1 MAQSLSRILLHL
13 VYSTHRR
20 EPLIVPAIQ
29 PLLHEY
35 LGGILEQQQCRP
47 IAIGGM
53 ADHVHLFYVATR
65 SRSVADVVRQVK
77 VGSTMWL
84 RNQGKEFSTFS
95 WQAGYGVFSVSESQS
110 ETVTEYVLNQA
121 AHHQKFSFQAEF
133 LSMLQKYKIEYD
145 ERYLW
150 D

>member
-13 VYSTHRR
+13 VFSTHRR
-20 EPLIVPAIQ
+20 EPRISPAIQ
-29 PLLHEY
+29 PLLYEY

-53 ADHVHLFYVATR
+53 PDHVHIFYLATR

-84 RNQGKEFSTFS
+84 RQQGPEFSDFS

-110 ETVTEYVLNQA
+110 ETVEEYVRNQA
-121 AHHQKFSFQAEF
+121 AHHLKINFQTELRF
-133 LSMLQKYKIEYD
+133 LLEKHQVEYD

-150 D
+150 E